1 MVVYVSL
8 NYNRADFIDYTPRGL
23 LSLVF
28 IKRASQCDD
37 LKNRVLDDGSV
48 LALQRGTLMVIQ
60 AEVAI
65 SCCHLKTLNKIMI
78 CEVVRFT
85 KYRDFNE
92 ELQVTRTKQPA
103 FYLQK

>member
-48 LALQRGTLMVIQ
+48 LALKRGGLMVVP
-60 AEVAI
+60 AGVSI
-65 SCCHLKTLNKIMI
+65 SCCHLKTLNEIPI
-78 CEVVRFT
+78 CEVVAFT
-85 KYRDFNE
+85 KYHDFNE
-92 ELQVTRTKQPA
+92 ELHCILKQ
-103 FYLQK
+103 KW